1 MTGIVIPAT
10 IKVTF
15 KDHFPLDLIE
25 LMVQSEFVGLGVSHH
40 GQDQRVLYV
49 QPSPE
54 RYRDL
59 KAQLEELEREG
70 ALSFVEEFK

>member
-1 MTGIVIPAT
+1 MIPSA

-15 KDHFPLDLIE
+15 KEHFSLELIE
-25 LMVQSEFVGLGVSHH
+25 LMLQTEFVGLGVSCRRE
-40 GQDQRVLYV
+40 DPRVLYV
-49 QPSPE
+49 EPSSE
-54 RYRDL
+54 QYRDL